1 MRKPYIQVL
10 VNSGLI
16 IIFLAFLLINKEL
29 PYYPCKDVVW
39 VPVSLICIVIM
50 LVFKYIFFRRQN
62 IFLLLVATIL
72 FMILVVLNLSNL
84 NGLFTDNIGVIVC
97 VPGLS
102 LILTYLKYKEKFQL
116 KTGLLI
122 FALGILLILIK

>member
-1 MRKPYIQVL
+1 
-10 VNSGLI
+10 
-16 IIFLAFLLINKEL
+16 
-29 PYYPCKDVVW
+29 
-39 VPVSLICIVIM
+39 M